1 MAANACSCL
10 LTTRFLSHSQDRV
23 FDPTPVRAP
32 FRVDLCTAYRDKE
45 KAKSAGASWY
55 LSCDARFHETPEKVD
70 QISPQ
75 LHTLSPLARTQG
87 RSEENLVC
95 PERP

>member
-1 MAANACSCL
+1 
-10 LTTRFLSHSQDRV
+10 
-23 FDPTPVRAP
+23 AP